1 MLWNAL
7 IVSILLEQMGNDTI
21 SKEAGAE
28 ELNELQEILQHLSD
42 VDPMKIVLN
51 TIIDAYV

>member
-21 SKEAGAE
+21 SKEAVAD

>member
-1 MLWNAL
+1 
-7 IVSILLEQMGNDTI
+7 MGNDTI
-21 SKEAGAE
+21 SKEAVAD

-42 VDPMKIVLN
+42 VDSMKIVLN

>member
-21 SKEAGAE
+21 SKETVAD

-42 VDPMKIVLN
+42 VDPMKMVLN